1 MMTMHNIDLTGK
13 RILIREDLNVP
24 IINGKIISD
33 ARILAILP
41 TLRLAIESQ
50 CTILIMSHMGRPIEG
65 RFDSELSLKP
75 IAKHLSN
82 LVSKNVQFIANWR
95 DGVDIPQGSI
105 ALLENVRFE
114 IGEKKNDDLLAKQ
127 MAKLCDIFVMDA
139 FACSHRAHAS
149 TCGIIKYAK
158 LSCAGPLLSKELE
171 SLELSFRQPEKPVIA
186 IVGGS
191 KVSTKLEVIKSLAG
205 RVDYLIL
212 GGGIANTFIK
222 AAGNKIGYSL
232 HEDSMLDVARMIQSN
247 AKGNC
252 EIPEIE
258 DVIVA
263 KNFHANAEA
272 ISKSIN
278 DIEDDDLI
286 LDIGPI
292 TASNYSKII
301 GKANTIIWNG
311 PLGVF
316 EFNQF
321 GSGTRKIAKAIAA
334 SNAFSAAGG
343 GDTLAAIEKYQ
354 ITDNISYISTGGG
367 AFLEYIEGKILPSV
381 AALQSIKQ

>member
-292 TASNYSKII
+292 TAGNYSKII

-367 AFLEYIEGKILPSV
+367 AFLEYIEGKTLPSV

>member
-1 MMTMHNIDLTGK
+1 MITMHNMDLTGK
-13 RILIREDLNVP
+13 KILIREDLNVP

-75 IAKHLSN
+75 IAKYLSN
-82 LVSKNVQFIANWR
+82 LVSKNVQFVADWR
-95 DGVDIPQGSI
+95 DGVDIPNGSI

-114 IGEKKNDDLLAKQ
+114 IGEKKNDNLLAKQ

-232 HEDSMLDVARMIQSN
+232 HEESMLDVARMIKSN

-258 DVIVA
+258 DIVVA
-263 KNFHANAEA
+263 KNLHENAEA

-292 TASNYSKII
+292 TAGNYSKII

-367 AFLEYIEGKILPSV
+367 AFLEYIEGKTLPSV

>member
-82 LVSKNVQFIANWR
+82 LVSKNVQFIADWR

-232 HEDSMLDVARMIQSN
+232 HEESMLDVARMIKSN

-263 KNFHANAEA
+263 KNFHENAEA

-367 AFLEYIEGKILPSV
+367 AFLEYIEGKTLPSV

>member
-1 MMTMHNIDLTGK
+1 MITMHNMDLTGK
-13 RILIREDLNVP
+13 KILIREDLNVP

-75 IAKHLSN
+75 IAKYLSN
-82 LVSKNVQFIANWR
+82 LVSKNVQFIADWR
-95 DGVDIPQGSI
+95 DGVDIPNGSI

-114 IGEKKNDDLLAKQ
+114 IGEKKNDNLLAKQ

>member
-75 IAKHLSN
+75 IAKYLSN
-82 LVSKNVQFIANWR
+82 LVSKNVQFIADWR

>member
-1 MMTMHNIDLTGK
+1 MITMHNMDLTGK
-13 RILIREDLNVP
+13 KILIREDLNVP

-292 TASNYSKII
+292 TAGNYSKII

-367 AFLEYIEGKILPSV
+367 AFLEYIEGKTLPSV

>member
-1 MMTMHNIDLTGK
+1 
-13 RILIREDLNVP
+13 
-24 IINGKIISD
+24 
-33 ARILAILP
+33 
-41 TLRLAIESQ
+41 
-50 CTILIMSHMGRPIEG
+50 
-65 RFDSELSLKP
+65 
-75 IAKHLSN
+75 
-82 LVSKNVQFIANWR
+82 
-95 DGVDIPQGSI
+95 
-105 ALLENVRFE
+105 
-114 IGEKKNDDLLAKQ
+114 
-127 MAKLCDIFVMDA
+127 
-139 FACSHRAHAS
+139 
-149 TCGIIKYAK
+149 
-158 LSCAGPLLSKELE
+158 
-171 SLELSFRQPEKPVIA
+171 
-186 IVGGS
+186 
-191 KVSTKLEVIKSLAG
+191 
-205 RVDYLIL
+205 
-212 GGGIANTFIK
+212 
-222 AAGNKIGYSL
+222 
-232 HEDSMLDVARMIQSN
+232 MLDVARMIQSN

-292 TASNYSKII
+292 TAGNYSKII

-367 AFLEYIEGKILPSV
+367 AFLEYIEGKTLPSV

>member
-1 MMTMHNIDLTGK
+1 MTMHNIDLTGK

-292 TASNYSKII
+292 TAGNYSKII

-367 AFLEYIEGKILPSV
+367 AFLEYIEGKTLPSV

>member
-75 IAKHLSN
+75 IAKYLSN
-82 LVSKNVQFIANWR
+82 LVSKNVQFVADWR
-95 DGVDIPQGSI
+95 DGVDIPNGSI

-114 IGEKKNDDLLAKQ
+114 IGEKKNDNLLAKQ

-232 HEDSMLDVARMIQSN
+232 HEESMLDVARMIKSN

-258 DVIVA
+258 DIVVA
-263 KNFHANAEA
+263 KNLHENAEA

-321 GSGTRKIAKAIAA
+321 GSGTRKIANAIAA

-367 AFLEYIEGKILPSV
+367 AFLEYIEGKTLPSV

>member
-1 MMTMHNIDLTGK
+1 MMTMHNMDLTGK
-13 RILIREDLNVP
+13 KILIREDLNVP

-75 IAKHLSN
+75 IAKYLSN
-82 LVSKNVQFIANWR
+82 LVSKNVQFIADWR
-95 DGVDIPQGSI
+95 DGVDIPNGSI

-158 LSCAGPLLSKELE
+158 SSCAGPLLSKELE

-232 HEDSMLDVARMIQSN
+232 HEESMLDVARMIKSN

-367 AFLEYIEGKILPSV
+367 AFLEYIEGKTLPSV

>member
-1 MMTMHNIDLTGK
+1 MITMHNMDLTGK
-13 RILIREDLNVP
+13 KILIREDLNVP

-367 AFLEYIEGKILPSV
+367 AFLEYIEGKTLPSV

>member
-292 TASNYSKII
+292 TAGNYSKII

>member
-367 AFLEYIEGKILPSV
+367 AFLEYIEGKTLPSV

>member
-1 MMTMHNIDLTGK
+1 MITMHNMDLTGK
-13 RILIREDLNVP
+13 KILIREDLNVP

>member
-1 MMTMHNIDLTGK
+1 MITMHNMDLTGK
-13 RILIREDLNVP
+13 KILIREDLNVP

-75 IAKHLSN
+75 IAKYLSN
-82 LVSKNVQFIANWR
+82 LVSKNVQFIADWR
-95 DGVDIPQGSI
+95 DGVDIPNGSI

-114 IGEKKNDDLLAKQ
+114 IGEKKNDNLLAKQ

-292 TASNYSKII
+292 TAGNYSKII

-367 AFLEYIEGKILPSV
+367 AFLEYIEGKTLPSV

>member
-1 MMTMHNIDLTGK
+1 MHNIDLTGK

-292 TASNYSKII
+292 TAGNYSKII

-367 AFLEYIEGKILPSV
+367 AFLEYIEGKTLPSV

>member
-1 MMTMHNIDLTGK
+1 MITMHNMDLTGK
-13 RILIREDLNVP
+13 KILIREDLNVP

-33 ARILAILP
+33 ARTLAILP

-50 CTILIMSHMGRPIEG
+50 CTILIKSHMGRPIEG

-232 HEDSMLDVARMIQSN
+232 HEESMLDVARMIKSN

-258 DVIVA
+258 DIVVA
-263 KNFHANAEA
+263 KNLHENAEA

-367 AFLEYIEGKILPSV
+367 AFLEYIEGKTLPSV

>member
-82 LVSKNVQFIANWR
+82 LVSKNVQFIADWR

-292 TASNYSKII
+292 TAGNYSKII